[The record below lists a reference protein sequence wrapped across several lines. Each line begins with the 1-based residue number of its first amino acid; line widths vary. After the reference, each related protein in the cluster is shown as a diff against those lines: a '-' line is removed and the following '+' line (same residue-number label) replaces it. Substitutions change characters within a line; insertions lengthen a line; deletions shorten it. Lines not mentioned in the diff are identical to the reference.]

1 MYNFIMKYLRNFIFI
16 LLAFLTLTPHVALA
30 AAASSGTMQSIVQF
44 FVDIISMIL
53 PGVMTLVFVYFFWG
67 LAKYVSNTGD
77 EKKEAEGRAILTWG
91 VVAVFI
97 GVSLWGIIGWLQT
110 FIGDPVGPTAAD
122 LKINLPHL

>member
-1 MYNFIMKYLRNFIFI
+1 MKYLRHSIFTI
-16 LLAFLTLTPHVALA
+16 LAFLTPYLAL
-30 AAASSGTMQSIVQF
+30 AAASSGTIQSIVEF
-44 FVDIISMIL
+44 LVKIISRIL

-67 LAKYVSNTGD
+67 LAKYVSNVGD

-110 FIGDPVGPTAAD
+110 FIGNPVGPTAKE

>member
-1 MYNFIMKYLRNFIFI
+1 MKHAQSLRIFLSALFFAPST
-16 LLAFLTLTPHVALA
+16 LLAAE
-30 AAASSGTMQSIVQF
+30 SSGTIQSIAQL
-44 FVDIISMIL
+44 FVDIVSYIL

-67 LAKYVSNTGD
+67 LAKYVSNVGD
-77 EKKEAEGRAILTWG
+77 EKKETEGRAILTWG

-110 FIGDPVGPTAAD
+110 FIGNPVGPAAAD